1 MPRMMWK
8 LTVTDADGELVS
20 EDWDESKEGLRE
32 IEQELRMELDGAR
45 YVYTQE
51 VWTAE
56 LYG

>member
-32 IEQELRMELDGAR
+32 IE
-45 YVYTQE
+45 
-51 VWTAE
+51 
-56 LYG
+56 